1 MMAERKPPEYYNTQ
15 KLWYPEGKEPSPEER
30 FYSDPNVER
39 GIVPALKSIA
49 ISLAALVPNS
59 RELPNSFVIGPPS
72 LAVPSWVC
80 PVVA

>member
-1 MMAERKPPEYYNTQ
+1 MAERKPPEYYNTQ

-49 ISLAALVPNS
+49 NAPREWEEMKMLNVLLKTTCMFGIDLLRTKVQLV
-59 RELPNSFVIGPPS
+59 
-72 LAVPSWVC
+72 
-80 PVVA
+80 